1 LSLFQE
7 FKWLWLKIALQD
19 VNLQV
24 RQGELFGLLGP
35 NGAGKTTLIKILTTL
50 LAPNSGR
57 AWVSGFDVA
66 KEPGKTRP
74 LINMV
79 SGGESS
85 GYGLLTVRENLWM
98 FSQFYGLPSKESY
111 QRIDALLKI
120 VGLEDR
126 IHTKSSDL
134 STSLR
139 QKMNIVRGFL
149 TGSISVFITIGFGV
163 LFLHVPLIFA
173 NVDWPLFIV
182 ALLIG
187 VSMLAMMGLILASI
201 TLLIAHHFFLIGEAV
216 AGALFLL
223 SGAIFPLDVL
233 PAWIRPVGFVVPITY
248 WLELMRRSL
257 IGNVAQAFPTLS
269 HFSNLQLLGILIGLT
284 ILFAIM
290 STFIFRFCDYRARE
304 AGLIDRV
311 TNY

>member
-1 LSLFQE
+1 MENTATNRLEIWRSFWVATWLGWQIESNWTQPFLFAIYSIIKPLAGAAILVVMYSVITQGNFNTPIFPYLYYGNAFYQYVGAIMTGVSWAVIDDRE
-7 FKWLWLKIALQD
+7 HYKTLKYMYIAPINIPAYWL
-19 VNLQV
+19 
-24 RQGELFGLLGP
+24 
-35 NGAGKTTLIKILTTL
+35 
-50 LAPNSGR
+50 GR
-57 AWVSGFDVA
+57 GVA
-66 KEPGKTRP
+66 R
-74 LINMV
+74 
-79 SGGESS
+79 
-85 GYGLLTVRENLWM
+85 
-98 FSQFYGLPSKESY
+98 
-111 QRIDALLKI
+111 
-120 VGLEDR
+120 
-126 IHTKSSDL
+126 
-134 STSLR
+134 
-139 QKMNIVRGFL
+139 FL
-149 TGSISVFITIGFGV
+149 TGSISVLITIGFGV
-163 LFLHVPLIFA
+163 AFLHVPLIFA

-182 ALLIG
+182 ALLVG

-269 HFSNLQLLGILIGLT
+269 RFSNLQLLGILVGLT
-284 ILFAIM
+284 ILFAVA

-304 AGLIDRV
+304 LGLIDRV